1 MPQLIDRARAWAT
14 GDIDSIQSHPEP
26 AQVDACVKALDSGA
40 STGDLIGRIRHTWLQ
55 ALQKSLDSAG
65 TTIAVVNMDL
75 LLEKG
80 GLLDELKGR
89 GYEVDPPVST
99 PPPASTPAN

>member
-1 MPQLIDRARAWAT
+1 L
-14 GDIDSIQSHPEP
+14 
-26 AQVDACVKALDSGA
+26 L
-40 STGDLIGRIRHTWLQ
+40 
-55 ALQKSLDSAG
+55 KSLDSAG

-80 GLLDELKGR
+80 GLLDELKQR

-99 PPPASTPAN
+99 PPAGSSPPG